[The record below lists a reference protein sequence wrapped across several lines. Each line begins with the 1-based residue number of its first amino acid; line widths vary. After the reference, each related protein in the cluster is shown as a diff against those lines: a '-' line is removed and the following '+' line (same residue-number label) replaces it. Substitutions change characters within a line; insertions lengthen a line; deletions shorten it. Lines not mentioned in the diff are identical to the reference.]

1 RFSIPVL
8 VTSFR
13 FFSFCDS
20 IDSVMNPG
28 NTFPESLRNLVNP
41 HRQIWRE
48 NVIVE
53 LSRKALAT
61 GEKQRTISCAPS
73 NLVFSKTRDM
83 MEKDESF
90 VYNEVE
96 EEQSP
101 QSNQTW
107 PMDMIR
113 QRRFQHKMSSLLSPV
128 TPKRNHSLSNAKSL
142 LKKYSKSDPIPRKQ
156 RFPVSCSDEGV
167 LMDGVL
173 VTSASEKKVSD
184 SPSRLSSLG
193 RSPRSS
199 LVRSQHKNSSPRSL
213 SGGNKEDTTRSQT
226 SSGGKVKIL
235 ANSPCTK
242 LETPKATSSS
252 NLNATAE
259 PFTFSPRPLQ
269 GLASPFPVRQL
280 PFDHGPLIQWVNPP
294 PHQQLRPS
302 NSHLYQPPSYAYPR
316 SLQVHDLYPTHH
328 PFRSPRPI
336 GYQMGY
342 DPRIISLL
350 PTTPLATNTSKPP
363 VHTPISTT
371 SSANLSTGN
380 TTHDSRLD
388 SSLSVD
394 GGLETVTQKQD
405 LSSPSGELETVTQ
418 KQGLLSPS
426 DELVTMAAAELKTS
440 THKPD
445 YSPSAGLGLETVTT
459 DKDWSPSDDGLPR
472 FTQAHTDFMK
482 SQDSR
487 VLPDDAFQHYIYR
500 KRLPIFTQLC
510 SDDAEG
516 CDDTTH

>member
-1 RFSIPVL
+1 MFS
-8 VTSFR
+8 
-13 FFSFCDS
+13 
-20 IDSVMNPG
+20 
-28 NTFPESLRNLVNP
+28 
-41 HRQIWRE
+41 Q
-48 NVIVE
+48 
-53 LSRKALAT
+53 
-61 GEKQRTISCAPS
+61 
-73 NLVFSKTRDM
+73 
-83 MEKDESF
+83 
-90 VYNEVE
+90 
-96 EEQSP
+96 
-101 QSNQTW
+101 
-107 PMDMIR
+107 
-113 QRRFQHKMSSLLSPV
+113 
-128 TPKRNHSLSNAKSL
+128 
-142 LKKYSKSDPIPRKQ
+142 
-156 RFPVSCSDEGV
+156 
-167 LMDGVL
+167 
-173 VTSASEKKVSD
+173 
-184 SPSRLSSLG
+184 
-193 RSPRSS
+193 
-199 LVRSQHKNSSPRSL
+199 
-213 SGGNKEDTTRSQT
+213 
-226 SSGGKVKIL
+226 
-235 ANSPCTK
+235 
-242 LETPKATSSS
+242 ATSSS

-280 PFDHGPLIQWVNPP
+280 PFDHGPLIQWVVSYSQPNFLFQKRKLRQQFDALRDITMQNPP